1 MTLDVYAHAL
11 KPQRDE
17 ATAVLEEALFGLR

>member
-11 KPQRDE
+11 EPQHDE
-17 ATAVLEEALFGLR
+17 ATALLEAVLFR